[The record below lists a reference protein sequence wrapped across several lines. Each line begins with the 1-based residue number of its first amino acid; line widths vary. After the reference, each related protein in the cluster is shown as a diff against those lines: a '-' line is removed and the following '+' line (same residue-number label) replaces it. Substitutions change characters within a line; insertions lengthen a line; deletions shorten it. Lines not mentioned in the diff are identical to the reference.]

1 MLLSAIGGAGGLASA
16 SAIVLV
22 TQWALPAMP
31 ATISPLYVVLS
42 LVLAVADR
50 RGRRRAAGAQ
60 RGAASSRSTRCAP
73 SDSDFAVHVGSIA
86 MWTVLRASLAAAV
99 LAVAGLHAPCA
110 AAETVAMIGTGN
122 VGAALGR
129 RFAENGHKIVY
140 GSRDPS
146 AADVRELVA
155 ATGNGAVAVTQ
166 AEAAAQ
172 ADIVVLAVP
181 WTAAEDVVRAL
192 PDLRGKIVV
201 DPTNPRVMASDGF
214 ADYPIEDSNAE
225 RIARLAPGA
234 HVVKAFSTLGAE
246 TMLDP
251 KLAGGPVTVPVVG
264 DDRAAKERIARWPA
278 RSGSRPST
286 SARCATRASSRA
298 CITCAPMLYGGRIN
312 YHLPRDT
319 ARD

>member
-1 MLLSAIGGAGGLASA
+1 M
-16 SAIVLV
+16 
-22 TQWALPAMP
+22 
-31 ATISPLYVVLS
+31 
-42 LVLAVADR
+42 
-50 RGRRRAAGAQ
+50 
-60 RGAASSRSTRCAP
+60 SR
-73 SDSDFAVHVGSIA
+73 
-86 MWTVLRASLAAAV
+86 VLRASLAAALV
-99 LAVAGLHAPCA
+99 AVAGLGPLEAT
-110 AAETVAMIGTGN
+110 AETVAMIGTGN

-172 ADIVVLAVP
+172 GDIVILAIP
-181 WTAAEDVVRAL
+181 WSAAEDVVRAL
-192 PDLRGKIVV
+192 PDLRGKVVV

-251 KLAGGPVTVPVVG
+251 TLARSPVTVPIVG
-264 DDRAAKERIARWPA
+264 DDRAAKERVAALAREIGLEAVDVGPLRHA
-278 RSGSRPST
+278 RIIEGLHYL
-286 SARCATRASSRA
+286 RANA
-298 CITCAPMLYGGRIN
+298 YGGRIN
-312 YHLPRDT
+312 FHFPRDP